1 MGGQRSGKATLSGA
15 AAAAAA
21 AAAASSAAGPK
32 HERAGLVHLSH
43 FICAR

>member
-1 MGGQRSGKATLSGA
+1 MGGQRSGKATLSG
-15 AAAAAA
+15 